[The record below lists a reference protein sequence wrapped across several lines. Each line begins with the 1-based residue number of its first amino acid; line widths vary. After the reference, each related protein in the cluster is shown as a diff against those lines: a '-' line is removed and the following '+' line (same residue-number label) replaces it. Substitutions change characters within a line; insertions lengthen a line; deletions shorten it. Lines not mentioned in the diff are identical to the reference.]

1 METQFAA
8 KEQAQFYNIATRRA
22 TVFNHTTASIDVT
35 APNRSAETNG
45 NTSKASGVPKSYL
58 FYILFNSSYVC
69 QQFGYVLVNST
80 AQAGHQQMYLDITV
94 PTGGYLYTYVANES
108 NVSASSVYYD
118 DFTIVHTRST
128 PTLQVLQTSDYY
140 PFGLAMAAQSYQK
153 QSSLDND
160 YLYNGKEEQDELGL
174 GWLDFDVRMYM
185 PEIGRWGVIDPAADA
200 QLAFSP
206 YHFAYNNPVRFN
218 DPTGLIGED
227 FRAGL
232 ATTVVNQDTGE
243 KYEID
248 DGFDFQFTVS
258 AKDFARVSE
267 TGAIPDDLK
276 PAWNKEFWRQVGL
289 ALQESSGDSWFDKLM
304 QFFVYDDAGDAVVTV
319 TDGQYA
325 SAALGLA
332 LSRLK
337 LGQGSK
343 LVEKLFKYGK
353 KSNLPTPDLN
363 PEQFTKKGGQMI
375 HKETGAIYSKSHTSH
390 GNTGNTGD
398 QWKLWPK
405 GTTDFGKA
413 SKTTGTRVTID
424 GAGSVIGN

>member
-1 METQFAA
+1 M
-8 KEQAQFYNIATRRA
+8 RR
-22 TVFNHTTASIDVT
+22 
-35 APNRSAETNG
+35 
-45 NTSKASGVPKSYL
+45 
-58 FYILFNSSYVC
+58 
-69 QQFGYVLVNST
+69 
-80 AQAGHQQMYLDITV
+80 
-94 PTGGYLYTYVANES
+94 LYEM
-108 NVSASSVYYD
+108 
-118 DFTIVHTRST
+118 
-128 PTLQVLQTSDYY
+128 LQVLQTSDYY